1 MFLKLQHLIFNSKY
15 DKKLFLDPFYYNIPV
30 HGKYIN
36 DISFSDN
43 NEVFIIYII
52 KHGGDI
58 YHRIY
63 KQ

>member
-30 HGKYIN
+30 HGKYI

-43 NEVFIIYII
+43 NEVFII
-52 KHGGDI
+52 
-58 YHRIY
+58 
-63 KQ
+63 